1 MALIPPTSPVGYEA
15 ELKAKK
21 ILYRGT
27 FGTQKEGG
35 FLANFLDLR
44 RKNVANTNVVYW
56 GKRLLALWEGGLPH
70 LMDPITLQTYGTS
83 RLAQVL
89 KPSQNLCAHPRYD
102 PATNRYVFFSADPDP
117 RSTMLTCYEF
127 DDQFRCVCVAGWVG
141 FGGGGYG
148 EAIKQLLD
156 VYVTNNHHVRMHDPT
171 RQAGE
176 AARGEAAGL
185 LPDARHGHHPG
196 VLRLLQG
203 ARLHQPAQVAPGPGG
218 RRFLHQVRTVGM

>member
-1 MALIPPTSPVGYEA
+1 MLIRSTAPIHVICTNCAGYEA

-83 RLAQVL
+83 RLAKVL

-117 RSTMLTCYEF
+117 RSTTLTCYEF
-127 DDQFRCVCVAGWVG
+127 DDQFRCV
-141 FGGGGYG
+141 
-148 EAIKQLLD
+148 
-156 VYVTNNHHVRMHDPT
+156 
-171 RQAGE
+171 
-176 AARGEAAGL
+176 
-185 LPDARHGHHPG
+185 
-196 VLRLLQG
+196 
-203 ARLHQPAQVAPGPGG
+203 
-218 RRFLHQVRTVGM
+218 